1 MRISPFLYLACQR
14 RSVRALKDEM
24 ARRFGDWRFSYSNGG
39 FLTYKR
45 PESTNLSPNRSND
58 ESFSKLVFARTFVSS
73 FGKLENPTPEL
84 FWESV
89 AELIDEN
96 IQNGEIAQNKRFFI
110 HVWEPE
116 HDLAGAEPAIC
127 AELKRLG
134 QTLRRAVP
142 ARLAPFLAAGDEA
155 AYGAFCLDYVRI
167 SDTLCWLG
175 YHRAIDFSGRFAGG
189 IFPLS
194 PPSDAASR
202 AWLKFEEAL
211 WWSEFPIQIGS
222 RCADIGA
229 APGGGSQALLAR
241 GATVLGVDPAEMDP
255 RVLANPNFTHLRGKI
270 SQLKR
275 NLFRK
280 TRWVIADMN
289 VAPNYTLDALE
300 ELTTRPQTEIRGM
313 IFTLKLFDLKMA
325 ESIPELIARI
335 KRWGFNRVR
344 VRQLTFNHQEVTV
357 AALKKPFRASR

>member
-1 MRISPFLYLACQR
+1 MRISPFLYLTCQY

-24 ARRFGDWRFSYSNGG
+24 ARRFGDWRFSYSHGG

-45 PESTNLSPNRSND
+45 PENGLSPPNRSSA
-58 ESFSKLVFARTFVSS
+58 EAFSKLVFARTAVSS
-73 FGKLENPTPEL
+73 FGKLENPLPGQ

-96 IQNGEIAQNKRFFI
+96 IQNGEIAQNKRFFV

-116 HDLAGAEPAIC
+116 NDLAGAEPAISDD
-127 AELKRLG
+127 LKRLG

-142 ARLAPFLAAGDEA
+142 ERFAPYLADGDEA
-155 AYGAFCLDYVRI
+155 DFGAFCLDYVRLSENLI
-167 SDTLCWLG
+167 WLG
-175 YHRAIDFSGRFAGG
+175 YHRAVDFSGRFAGG
-189 IFPLS
+189 IFPLTL
-194 PPSDAASR
+194 PPDAASR

-241 GATVLGVDPAEMDP
+241 GATVLGVDPAEMDR

-300 ELTTRPQTEIRGM
+300 ELTLRPQTEIRGM

-325 ESIPELIARI
+325 ESIPDFIPRI
-335 KRWGFNRVR
+335 KSWGFNRVR